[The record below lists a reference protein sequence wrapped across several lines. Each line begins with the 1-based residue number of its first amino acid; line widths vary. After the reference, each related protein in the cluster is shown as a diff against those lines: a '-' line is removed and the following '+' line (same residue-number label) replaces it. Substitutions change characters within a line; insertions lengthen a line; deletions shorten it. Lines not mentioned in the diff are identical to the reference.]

1 MLPSMIEDY
10 EWTKVVNFGVTKV
23 QGVIKPLLYF
33 YTRYFKDPSDSIYD
47 KIMIRSS
54 CNKLPES
61 SLYGTDVEGLLGYID
76 EDCGNILVM
85 DDNTCANFINAM
97 KSITDTDSMV
107 RTDTLKMFVDGRAID
122 LDGIDLIYDNA
133 PSNYGGDVVVF
144 NGFVI
149 DDDLGKIDKG
159 MIMTLDVPTVVGL
172 TKCLNDILA
181 AQNPT

>member
-1 MLPSMIEDY
+1 
-10 EWTKVVNFGVTKV
+10 
-23 QGVIKPLLYF
+23 
-33 YTRYFKDPSDSIYD
+33 
-47 KIMIRSS
+47 
-54 CNKLPES
+54 
-61 SLYGTDVEGLLGYID
+61 
-76 EDCGNILVM
+76 M

-97 KSITDTDSMV
+97 NSITDTDSMV

-159 MIMTLDVPTVVGL
+159 MIMTLDVTTIVGL
-172 TKCLNDILA
+172 AKCLNDMLA